1 MQACVL
7 CRFSHV
13 RLFAALWTIGLPGS
27 SVHRILQAR
36 ILEWVAMPSSSG
48 SSQPRDL
55 VHASYISCTSRQVFY
70 HQHHL
75 ASPWIFIYLLTNG
88 QVLLCNWDPSRTK
101 VTGPLLLSLESVSAD
116 FEQGKLQAQS
126 QQNYLGVIKSI
137 SKSKV
142 DRGKETDRDL
152 ESLPGMFINMNQYGQ

>member
-1 MQACVL
+1 M
-7 CRFSHV
+7 
-13 RLFAALWTIGLPGS
+13 
-27 SVHRILQAR
+27 
-36 ILEWVAMPSSSG
+36 
-48 SSQPRDL
+48 
-55 VHASYISCTSRQVFY
+55 
-70 HQHHL
+70 
-75 ASPWIFIYLLTNG
+75 
-88 QVLLCNWDPSRTK
+88 LCNWDPSRTK